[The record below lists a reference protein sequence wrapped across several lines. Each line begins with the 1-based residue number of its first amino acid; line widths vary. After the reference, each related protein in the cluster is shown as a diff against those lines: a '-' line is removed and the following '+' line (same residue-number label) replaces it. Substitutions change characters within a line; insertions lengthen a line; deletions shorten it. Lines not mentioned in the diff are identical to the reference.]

1 MYFINKPKKEYQI
14 KRIYIHEQNAKIRCK
29 KKLYMPL
36 FVYCRESLNF
46 TTFFVQ
52 KNTSES
58 DEEKNINNF
67 ITNNDCIT
75 NLIETILLQK

>member
-1 MYFINKPKKEYQI
+1 MNKMQRYV
-14 KRIYIHEQNAKIRCK
+14 AK

-36 FVYCRESLNF
+36 FVYCREALNL

-58 DEEKNINNF
+58 DEEKNIKKLYNK
-67 ITNNDCIT
+67 
-75 NLIETILLQK
+75 Q